1 MQRDQRHPMI
11 RINLEMTYNTFEQM
25 GINQTEKRTKKKT
38 LLEITLYKKDPLE
51 QKNIRNSELTENVFA
66 APESRVLYR

>member
-38 LLEITLYKKDPLE
+38 LLEITLFKKDPLE
-51 QKNIRNSELTENVFA
+51 QKNTQNSEVTENV
-66 APESRVLYR
+66 